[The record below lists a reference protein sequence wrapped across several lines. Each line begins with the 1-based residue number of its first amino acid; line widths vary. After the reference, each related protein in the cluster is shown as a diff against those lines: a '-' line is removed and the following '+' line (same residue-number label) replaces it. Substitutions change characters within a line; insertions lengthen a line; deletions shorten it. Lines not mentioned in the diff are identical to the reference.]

1 MRNTISINIAIPKDH
16 YDFLIK
22 KATNSHR
29 SFRAES
35 TIRLLDFLTTENVNF
50 NDVKNYIC
58 HKNNIGTFVTCEI
71 DHIANKKLD
80 FLVNLI
86 NKERIKPVPK
96 NLIAGACLAL
106 HLQKYDSIFKQI

>member
-1 MRNTISINIAIPKDH
+1 MRNTIRINLAISKDH
-16 YDFLIK
+16 CDFLIK
-22 KATNSHR
+22 KATSSHR

-50 NDVKNYIC
+50 DNIRNYIC
-58 HKNNIGTFVTCEI
+58 HKDNIGTFVTCEI
-71 DHIANKKLD
+71 DYIANKKLD
-80 FLVNLI
+80 FIVNLI
-86 NKERIKPVPK
+86 NKEMNKPIPK